1 MWIETFQNLHQLYWA
16 QPFVFVY
23 PYNIKQSHFNT
34 NKVIKTKS
42 IFMGNDRGMG
52 RGSIQSSLRGKGK
65 GMGKGLLGAR
75 FIIRGSNSNSI
86 LASGFRGMGSAG
98 QG

>member
-1 MWIETFQNLHQLYWA
+1 
-16 QPFVFVY
+16 
-23 PYNIKQSHFNT
+23 
-34 NKVIKTKS
+34 
-42 IFMGNDRGMG
+42 MGNDRGMG
-52 RGSIQSSLRGKGK
+52 RGSIQSRLRGK

-75 FIIRGSNSNSI
+75 FIIRGSNSNSS

>member
-1 MWIETFQNLHQLYWA
+1 
-16 QPFVFVY
+16 
-23 PYNIKQSHFNT
+23 
-34 NKVIKTKS
+34 
-42 IFMGNDRGMG
+42 MGNDRGMG
-52 RGSIQSSLRGKGK
+52 RGNIQSSLRGKGK